1 MRGARYD
8 DVDEAQV
15 SSKSATRLP
24 ARIRSGSDHEDEL
37 TLRRDRAAKRRLW
50 LSLLGSLSNGLD
62 DCGARLYVC
71 ISALRPPHDAS
82 RIVHRMKRGIP
93 TEGWRRSKSVIAM
106 AAGVAGK
113 ELKHRA
119 RAALTSSA
127 EKLGLSEM
135 QTRIEQAKLMVES
148 LGRLKG
154 AFMKAGQLLSIDASD
169 WLPPEAME
177 ILAKLQGQ
185 AEPVDFEIIRGVLVS
200 ELGEE
205 RLAQL
210 EGLDPIP
217 AASASIGQVHRASV
231 AGAPVAIKVQYPG
244 IAESIDTDV
253 GLLEKVG
260 ASFLTLSRRE
270 VDLKGLFEEMRTVL
284 HLEADYERE
293 RKHLDR
299 FAVLL
304 ENEPRFAVPKSFPA
318 LSTTRVLTMS
328 WAEGVALTDWIR
340 SEPPRQEREAFA
352 RAVLDLYCLEFFVW
366 GLVQTDPNFG
376 NFLIHPETQRIVLL
390 DFGATLEYDED
401 FRRRYVELLRGV
413 ATGARSRIIEAG
425 IDLGIIDPRES
436 SETRENFADMLIN
449 ASEPFEAKRQ
459 PFVFRDTTYAA
470 SSRVVVEKFVRSLV
484 YTPPPRALIFLHR
497 KLGGLFQLLR
507 RLDVVLDLSPYWEKM
522 IGG

>member
-1 MRGARYD
+1 
-8 DVDEAQV
+8 
-15 SSKSATRLP
+15 
-24 ARIRSGSDHEDEL
+24 
-37 TLRRDRAAKRRLW
+37 
-50 LSLLGSLSNGLD
+50 
-62 DCGARLYVC
+62 
-71 ISALRPPHDAS
+71 
-82 RIVHRMKRGIP
+82 MKRGIP
-93 TEGWRRSKSVIAM
+93 TERWRRSKSVIAM

-169 WLPPEAME
+169 WLPPEATE

-185 AEPVDFEIIRGVLVS
+185 AEPVDFEVLRGVLVS

-210 EGLDPIP
+210 VDLDPIA
-217 AASASIGQVHRASV
+217 AASASIGQVHRARV
-231 AGAPVAIKVQYPG
+231 AGEPVAIKIQYPG
-244 IAESIDTDV
+244 IADSIDSDI

-260 ASFLTLSRRE
+260 DSFLAISRRK
-270 VDLKGLFEEMRTVL
+270 VDLDGIFEEMRTVL

-293 RKHLDR
+293 RRHLDR
-299 FAVLL
+299 FGALL
-304 ENEPRFAVPKSFPA
+304 ENDSRFAIPKSYPA
-318 LSTTRVLTMS
+318 LSTSRVLTMS
-328 WAEGVALTDWIR
+328 WAEGIPLTEWIR
-340 SEPPRQEREAFA
+340 SEPPQEQREAFA

-376 NFLIHPETQRIVLL
+376 NFLIQPETQRIVLL

-401 FRRRYVELLRGV
+401 FRRRYVALLRTV
-413 ATGARSRIIEAG
+413 RAADRTRMIEAG
-425 IDLGIIDPRES
+425 TEFGILDPRES
-436 SETRENFADMLIN
+436 AETRENFADMLIN
-449 ASEPFEAKRQ
+449 ASGPFEAARQ
-459 PFVFRDTTYAA
+459 PFVFRDASYAA

-507 RLDVVLDLSPYWEKM
+507 KLDVVLDLTPYWEKM
-522 IGG
+522 VAGSGN